1 VWRLTLNAYK
11 GMLTQVH
18 RNYLRLRLVSA
29 LADVIATQN
38 SAQLPFSKS
47 GCAKVL
53 MLLMLLA
60 LPVLALLALLTLLTL
75 LALPLALLLVQLSLH
90 NVTLTILRSVS
101 LVSATNVVS

>member
-1 VWRLTLNAYK
+1 
-11 GMLTQVH
+11 
-18 RNYLRLRLVSA
+18 
-29 LADVIATQN
+29 
-38 SAQLPFSKS
+38 
-47 GCAKVL
+47 

-60 LPVLALLALLTLLTL
+60 LPVLALLALLTLLTLLAL